1 MKIEKVRLRHVF
13 GTIETDGLFWEE
25 RLVQP
30 LDVYEQFRDIGG
42 QHRFG
47 GSANSKNELA
57 HDAYFVQI
65 ETDEGVIGIGGPMDK
80 AVAFIVENELT
91 RYLIGRNPLATE
103 FLWDIMHR
111 GSVHGRQGN
120 TMIAISAID
129 NALWDLKGRY
139 FNAPVY
145 SLIGGPTRTEVPAY
159 ASMLGYHVL
168 DMGLVAERAKEKQD
182 EGYTA
187 QKWFFRHGPMSG
199 AEGFKKNVDMV
210 RTLRETL
217 GDDDDIMLDCWQSMD
232 VNYVIKLAEAIEEFH
247 PRWLEETAMPDRIDS
262 YRKIRE
268 ATNIPLSGAE
278 HHYTRWGMK
287 QFIDAEALDIIQ
299 PDIYWAGGL
308 SEVLKIAALATTF
321 DLITIPHG
329 HSTNAGIHFSV
340 TQSPIHTPYQEYLV
354 KWNTIHQ
361 HFLKDPVTPVKGS
374 IHAPSGIGMTMDL
387 DPAKI
392 EREEEPNFGS

>member
-25 RLVQP
+25 RLVMP
-30 LDVYEQFRDIGG
+30 LDVYSEFRDT
-42 QHRFG
+42 
-47 GSANSKNELA
+47 SKRVKWGDQVEESHMN

-80 AVAFIVENELT
+80 AIAFIVENELAH
-91 RYLIGRNPLATE
+91 YLIGRDPLAIE

-139 FNAPVY
+139 LNVPVY
-145 SLIGGPTRTEVPAY
+145 SIIGGPTRTEVPAY
-159 ASMLGYHVL
+159 ASMLGYNVL
-168 DMGLVAERAKEKQD
+168 DMGLVNERAKQKQD

-187 QKWFFRHGPMSG
+187 QKWFFRYGPMSG
-199 AEGFKKNVDMV
+199 AEGLKKNVDMV
-210 RTLRETL
+210 RTLRESL

-232 VNYVIKLAEAIEEFH
+232 VNYVIKLAEQIEDFH
-247 PRWLEETAMPDRIDS
+247 PRWLEECAMPDRIDS

-287 QFIDAEALDIIQ
+287 EFIDAEALDILQ

-308 SEVLKIAALATTF
+308 SEVLKIAALATAF

-340 TQSPIHTPYQEYLV
+340 AQSPIHTPYQEYLI
-354 KWNTIHQ
+354 KWNTVHQ
-361 HFLKDPVTPVKGS
+361 HFLKDPVNPVNGMINTPTGV
-374 IHAPSGIGMTMDL
+374 GMTMDL
-387 DPAKI
+387 DTGKI
-392 EREEEPNFGS
+392 EKEEEPNFGS

>member
-25 RLVQP
+25 RLVMP
-30 LDVYEQFRDIGG
+30 LDVYDEFRDT
-42 QHRFG
+42 
-47 GSANSKNELA
+47 SKRVKWGDQAQDTHLDN
-57 HDAYFVQI
+57 DAYFVQI

-80 AVAFIVENELT
+80 AVAFIIENELS
-91 RYLIGRNPLATE
+91 RYLIGRDPLAIE

-139 FNAPVY
+139 FNVPVY
-145 SLIGGPTRTEVPAY
+145 SVIGGPTQTEVPAY
-159 ASMLGYHVL
+159 ASMLGYNVL
-168 DMGLVAERAKEKQD
+168 DMGLVKERAAEKQK

-199 AEGFKKNVDMV
+199 PEGLKKNVEMV

-232 VNYVIKLAEAIEEFH
+232 VNYVIKLAEQIEEFH
-247 PRWLEETAMPDRIDS
+247 PRWLEETALPDRVDS

-287 QFIDAEALDIIQ
+287 QFIDAEALDILQ

-308 SEVLKIAALATTF
+308 SEVLKIAALATSF

-340 TQSPIHTPYQEYLV
+340 SQSPIHTPYQEYLV
-354 KWNTIHQ
+354 KWNIIHQ
-361 HFLKDPVTPVKGS
+361 HFLKDPVSPVKGT
-374 IHAPSGIGMTMDL
+374 IHAPTGVGMMMDL
-387 DPAKI
+387 DPDKI

>member
-30 LDVYEQFRDIGG
+30 LDVYEEFRDISGRVEWS
-42 QHRFG
+42 QEK
-47 GSANSKNELA
+47 SKNQLA
-57 HDAYFVQI
+57 NDAYFVQI

-80 AVAFIVENELT
+80 AIAFIIENELT
-91 RYLIGRNPLATE
+91 RYLIGRDPLAIE

-139 FNAPVY
+139 LNLPVY
-145 SLIGGPTRTEVPAY
+145 SIIGGPTRQEVPAY
-159 ASMLGYHVL
+159 ASMLGYDVL
-168 DMGLVAERAKEKQD
+168 DMGKVRERAKQHQEL
-182 EGYTA
+182 GFTA

-199 AEGFKKNVDMV
+199 AEGLKKNIELVE
-210 RTLRETL
+210 TLRETL

-232 VNYVIKLAEAIEEFH
+232 VNYVIKLAEQIEEFH
-247 PRWLEETAMPDRIDS
+247 PRWLEECAMPDRIDS

-287 QFIDAEALDIIQ
+287 QFIDAEALDILQ

-329 HSTNAGIHFSV
+329 HSTNAGVHFSV
-340 TQSPIHTPYQEYLV
+340 SQSPIHTPYQEYLV

-361 HFLKDPVTPVKGS
+361 HFLKDPVKPQSGS
-374 IHAPSGIGMTMDL
+374 IHAPVGVGMSMDL
-387 DPAKI
+387 DPDKI

>member
-30 LDVYEQFRDIGG
+30 LDVYAEFRDITK
-42 QHRFG
+42 RVEWTDEK
-47 GSANSKNELA
+47 SKNELSN
-57 HDAYFVQI
+57 DAYFVQI
-65 ETDEGVIGIGGPMDK
+65 ETDEGVIGIGGPMAK
-80 AVAFIVENELT
+80 SIAFIVENELAP
-91 RYLIGRNPLATE
+91 YLIGRDPLATE

-111 GSVHGRQGN
+111 GHVHGRQGN

-139 FNAPVY
+139 FNTPVY
-145 SLIGGPTRTEVPAY
+145 SLIGGPTQQEVPAY
-159 ASMLGYHVL
+159 ASMLGYDVL
-168 DMGLVAERAKEKQD
+168 DMGLVRERAKQKQE

-199 AEGFKKNVDMV
+199 AEGLKKNVELAE
-210 RTLRETL
+210 TLRDTL

-232 VNYVIKLAEAIEEFH
+232 VNYVIRLAEQIEDMH
-247 PRWLEETAMPDRIDS
+247 PRWLEEVAMPDRIDS

-287 QFIDAEALDIIQ
+287 QFIDAEALDVLQ

-308 SEVLKIAALATTF
+308 SEVLKIAALATTY

-340 TQSPIHTPYQEYLV
+340 SQSPIHTPYQEYLV
-354 KWNTIHQ
+354 KWNTVHQ
-361 HFLKDPVTPVKGS
+361 HFLKDPVTPENGMIK
-374 IHAPSGIGMTMDL
+374 APSGVGLMMDL
-387 DPAKI
+387 DPDKI

>member
-1 MKIEKVRLRHVF
+1 MKIEKIRLRHVF
-13 GTIETDGLFWEE
+13 GTIETDGRFWEE

-30 LDVYEQFRDIGG
+30 LDVYPEFRDTAKRVEWNDQTATSEI
-42 QHRFG
+42 
-47 GSANSKNELA
+47 A

-65 ETDEGVIGIGGPMDK
+65 ETDEGVVGIGGPMDK
-80 AVAFIVENELT
+80 AIAFIIEDQLASF
-91 RYLIGRNPLATE
+91 LIDRDPLATE
-103 FLWDIMHR
+103 FIWDVLHR
-111 GSVHGRQGN
+111 SAVHGRQGN

-139 FNAPVY
+139 LDVPAY
-145 SLIGGPTRTEVPAY
+145 SIIGGPTRSEVPAY
-159 ASMLGYHVL
+159 ASMLGYDVL
-168 DMGLVAERAKEKQD
+168 DMGLVAERAKQFQEL
-182 EGYTA
+182 GYTA

-199 AEGFKKNVDMV
+199 AEGFRKNVELAE
-210 RTLRETL
+210 TLRKTL

-232 VNYVIKLAEAIEEFH
+232 VNYVIKLAEAIEDTH
-247 PRWLEETAMPDRIDS
+247 PRWLEEVAMPDRIDS

-287 QFIDAEALDIIQ
+287 EFIGAEALDILQ
-299 PDIYWAGGL
+299 PDIYWAGGM
-308 SEVLKIAALATTF
+308 SEVLKIAALATAA

-340 TQSPIHTPYQEYLV
+340 SQSPIHTPYQEYLI

-361 HFLKDPVTPVKGS
+361 HFLKDAVTPENGM
-374 IHAPSGIGMTMDL
+374 IALPTTIGMGMDL
-387 DPAKI
+387 DPDKI

>member
-1 MKIEKVRLRHVF
+1 MKIEKLRLRHVF
-13 GTIETDGLFWEE
+13 GTIETDGTFWEE
-25 RLVQP
+25 RLVMP
-30 LDVYEQFRDIGG
+30 LDVYPEFRDVTKRVGWSD
-42 QHRFG
+42 QR
-47 GSANSKNELA
+47 SENQLA

-80 AVAFIVENELT
+80 AVAFIVENELSHH
-91 RYLIGRNPLATE
+91 LIGRDPLAIE

-111 GSVHGRQGN
+111 ASVHGRQGN

-129 NALWDLKGRY
+129 CALWDLKGRY
-139 FNAPVY
+139 FDTPVFP
-145 SLIGGPTRTEVPAY
+145 LIGGPTRESVPAY
-159 ASMLGYHVL
+159 ASMLGYNVL
-168 DMGLVAERAKEKQD
+168 DMGLVRERVQQHKEM
-182 EGYTA
+182 GFTA

-199 AEGFKKNVDMV
+199 ADGLRKNVELV
-210 RTLRETL
+210 RTVRETI

-232 VNYVIKLAEAIEEFH
+232 VNYVIRLAEQIEEFH
-247 PRWLEETAMPDRIDS
+247 PRWLEEVAMPDRVDS

-268 ATNIPLSGAE
+268 ATNIPISGAE

-287 QFIDAEALDIIQ
+287 QFIDAEALDILQ

-308 SEVLKIAALATTF
+308 SETLKIAAVATTA

-329 HSTNAGIHFSV
+329 HSTNAGIHFSL

-354 KWNTIHQ
+354 KWNVIHQ
-361 HFLKDPVTPVKGS
+361 HFLKDPVKPENGS
-374 IHAPSGIGMTMDL
+374 INAPTGPGMTMDL
-387 DPAKI
+387 DPDKI

>member
-25 RLVQP
+25 RLVMP
-30 LDVYEQFRDIGG
+30 LDVYDEFRDTGKRVKWG
-42 QHRFG
+42 DQSEDTHL
-47 GSANSKNELA
+47 N

-65 ETDEGVIGIGGPMDK
+65 ETDAGVIGIGGPMDK
-80 AVAFIVENELT
+80 SVAFIIETELSQ
-91 RYLIGRNPLATE
+91 YLIGRDPLATE

-111 GSVHGRQGN
+111 ASVHGRQGN

-139 FNAPVY
+139 LNVPVY
-145 SLIGGPTRTEVPAY
+145 SIIGGPTRTEVPAY
-159 ASMLGYHVL
+159 ASMLGYNVL
-168 DMGLVAERAKEKQD
+168 DMGLVKQRAKEKQD

-199 AEGFKKNVDMV
+199 AEGLKKNVEMV
-210 RTLRETL
+210 RTLRKTL

-232 VNYVIKLAEAIEEFH
+232 VNYVIKLAEQIEEFH

-287 QFIDAEALDIIQ
+287 QFIDAEALDILQ

-308 SEVLKIAALATTF
+308 SEVLKIAAVATTF

-340 TQSPIHTPYQEYLV
+340 SQSPIHTPYQEYLV

-361 HFLKDPVTPVKGS
+361 HFLKDPITPVKGM
-374 IHAPSGIGMTMDL
+374 IHAPTGVGMTMDL
-387 DPAKI
+387 DPGKI

>member
-25 RLVQP
+25 RLVMP
-30 LDVYEQFRDIGG
+30 LDVYDEFRDTGKRVKWG
-42 QHRFG
+42 DQSEDTHL
-47 GSANSKNELA
+47 N

-65 ETDEGVIGIGGPMDK
+65 ETDAGVIGIGGPMDK
-80 AVAFIVENELT
+80 SVAFIIETELSQ
-91 RYLIGRNPLATE
+91 YLIGRDPLATE
-103 FLWDIMHR
+103 FLWDVMHR
-111 GSVHGRQGN
+111 ASVHGRQGN

-139 FNAPVY
+139 LNVPVY
-145 SLIGGPTRTEVPAY
+145 SIIGGPTRTEVPAY
-159 ASMLGYHVL
+159 ASMLGYNVL
-168 DMGLVAERAKEKQD
+168 DMGLVKQRAKEKQD

-199 AEGFKKNVDMV
+199 AEGLKKNVEMV
-210 RTLRETL
+210 RTLRKTL

-232 VNYVIKLAEAIEEFH
+232 VNYVIKLAEQIEEFH

-287 QFIDAEALDIIQ
+287 QFIDAEALDILQ

-308 SEVLKIAALATTF
+308 SEVLKIAAVATTF

-340 TQSPIHTPYQEYLV
+340 SQSPIHTPYQEYLV

-361 HFLKDPVTPVKGS
+361 HFLKDPITPVNGM
-374 IHAPSGIGMTMDL
+374 IHAPTGVGMTMDL
-387 DPAKI
+387 DPGKI

>member
-30 LDVYEQFRDIGG
+30 LDVYAEFRDVTK
-42 QHRFG
+42 RVEW
-47 GSANSKNELA
+47 SSEKSKNELA

-80 AVAFIVENELT
+80 AVAFIVETELAH
-91 RYLIGRNPLATE
+91 YLIGRDPLATE

-139 FNAPVY
+139 FKAPVY

-159 ASMLGYHVL
+159 ASMLGYDVL

-199 AEGFKKNVDMV
+199 PKGFKKNVDMV

-232 VNYVIKLAEAIEEFH
+232 VNYVVKLAEAIEDTH
-247 PRWLEETAMPDRIDS
+247 PRWLEEVAMPDRIDS

-268 ATNIPLSGAE
+268 STNIPISGAE
-278 HHYTRWGMK
+278 HEYTRWGFK
-287 QFIDAEALDIIQ
+287 RFIDEEAVDIIQ
-299 PDIYWAGGL
+299 PDLNWAGGL
-308 SEVLKIAALATTF
+308 SEVLKIGALATTY
-321 DLITIPHG
+321 DLITICHQGVTP
-329 HSTNAGIHFSV
+329 AGMAWSS
-340 TQSPIHTPYQEYLV
+340 TQSPIHTPYVEMLV
-354 KWNTIHQ
+354 KYAAMSYYFDANGGPNYADGELSVSESPGFGFDI
-361 HFLKDPVTPVKGS
+361 DES
-374 IHAPSGIGMTMDL
+374 
-387 DPAKI
+387 KI
-392 EREEEPNFGS
+392 ESQTDIEY

>member
-13 GTIETDGLFWEE
+13 GTIQTDGLFWEE
-25 RLVQP
+25 RLVMP
-30 LDVYEQFRDIGG
+30 LDVYAEFRD
-42 QHRFG
+42 
-47 GSANSKNELA
+47 SSKRVKYGDQAEENVMK

-65 ETDEGVIGIGGPMDK
+65 ETDEGVIGIGGSIDK
-80 AVAFIVENELT
+80 AVAFIIENELSQ
-91 RYLIGRNPLATE
+91 YLIGRDPLAIE

-111 GSVHGRQGN
+111 ESVHGRQGN

-139 FNAPVY
+139 FNTPVY
-145 SLIGGPTRTEVPAY
+145 SIIGGPTRTEVPAY
-159 ASMLGYHVL
+159 ASMLGYNVL
-168 DMGLVAERAKEKQD
+168 DMGLVKERAAEKQK

-199 AEGFKKNVDMV
+199 PEGFKKNVEMV

-247 PRWLEETAMPDRIDS
+247 PRWLEEVVMPDRIDS
-262 YRKIRE
+262 YRKIHE

-287 QFIDAEALDIIQ
+287 QFIDAEALDILQ

-340 TQSPIHTPYQEYLV
+340 SQSPIHTPYQEYLV
-354 KWNTIHQ
+354 KWNTVHQ
-361 HFLKDPVTPVKGS
+361 HFLKDPVTPEKGM
-374 IHAPSGIGMTMDL
+374 IHAPTGVGMSMDL
-387 DPAKI
+387 NPDKI

>member
-25 RLVQP
+25 RLVMP
-30 LDVYEQFRDIGG
+30 LDVYPEFRDT
-42 QHRFG
+42 
-47 GSANSKNELA
+47 SKRVKWGDQAEENVMN

-65 ETDEGVIGIGGPMDK
+65 ETDDGVIGIGGPMDK
-80 AVAFIVENELT
+80 AVAFIVENELSQ
-91 RYLIGRNPLATE
+91 YLIGRDPLAIE

-111 GSVHGRQGN
+111 ASVHGRQGN

-129 NALWDLKGRY
+129 NALWDLKGRH

-145 SLIGGPTRTEVPAY
+145 SIIGGPTQSEVPAY
-159 ASMLGYHVL
+159 ASMLGFNVL
-168 DMGLVAERAKEKQD
+168 DMGLVKERAAQKQK

-199 AEGFKKNVDMV
+199 AEGLKKNVEMV

-232 VNYVIKLAEAIEEFH
+232 VNYVIKLAEQIEEYH

-287 QFIDAEALDIIQ
+287 QFIDAEALDILQ

-308 SEVLKIAALATTF
+308 SEVLKIAAVATTH

-340 TQSPIHTPYQEYLV
+340 SQSPIHTPYQEFLV
-354 KWNTIHQ
+354 KWNIVHQ
-361 HFLKDPVTPVKGS
+361 HFLKDPVTPENGMIK
-374 IHAPSGIGMTMDL
+374 APTGVGMTMDL
-387 DPAKI
+387 DQDKI

>member
-25 RLVQP
+25 RLVMP
-30 LDVYEQFRDIGG
+30 LDVYDEFRDTGKRVKWG
-42 QHRFG
+42 DQSEDTHL
-47 GSANSKNELA
+47 N

-65 ETDEGVIGIGGPMDK
+65 ETDAGVIGIGGPMDK
-80 AVAFIVENELT
+80 SVAFIIETELSQ
-91 RYLIGRNPLATE
+91 YLIGRDPLATE
-103 FLWDIMHR
+103 FLWDVMHR
-111 GSVHGRQGN
+111 ASVHGRQGN

-139 FNAPVY
+139 LNVPVY
-145 SLIGGPTRTEVPAY
+145 SIIGGPTRTEVPAY
-159 ASMLGYHVL
+159 ASMLGYNVL
-168 DMGLVAERAKEKQD
+168 DMGLVKQRAKEKQD

-199 AEGFKKNVDMV
+199 AEGLKKNVEMV
-210 RTLRETL
+210 RTLRKTL

-232 VNYVIKLAEAIEEFH
+232 VNYVIKLAEQIEEFH

-287 QFIDAEALDIIQ
+287 QFIDAEALDILQ

-308 SEVLKIAALATTF
+308 SEVLKIAAVATTF

-340 TQSPIHTPYQEYLV
+340 SQSPIHTPYQEYLV

-361 HFLKDPVTPVKGS
+361 HFLKDPITPVKGM
-374 IHAPSGIGMTMDL
+374 IHAPTGVGMTMDL
-387 DPAKI
+387 DPGKI

>member
-30 LDVYEQFRDIGG
+30 LDVYAEFRDVTK
-42 QHRFG
+42 RVEW
-47 GSANSKNELA
+47 SSEKSKNELA

-80 AVAFIVENELT
+80 AVAFIVETELAH
-91 RYLIGRNPLATE
+91 YLIGRDPLATE

-139 FNAPVY
+139 FKAPVY

-159 ASMLGYHVL
+159 ASMLGYDVL

-199 AEGFKKNVDMV
+199 PKGFKKNVDMV

-232 VNYVIKLAEAIEEFH
+232 VNYVIKLAEQIEEFH

-354 KWNTIHQ
+354 KWNTVHQ
-361 HFLKDPVTPVKGS
+361 HFLKDPVTPINGS
-374 IHAPSGIGMTMDL
+374 IHSPSGIGMTMDL